1 MNNYET
7 QAENGC
13 RKEIL
18 GQESRPRRLRGPT
31 SVAVLLQRHREV
43 KEKRNSHTIQPRT
56 EPIKH
61 KGTRFFKRNKFQS
74 SGKCLQIPCYH
85 SLKKKKKTLGLTAL
99 LETHV
104 QALSVGFE
112 VLVVVIIKPSN
123 ELVFM
128 LHPVKY
134 LKVVPEYTRVDF
146 MNTNMPNNLLSME
159 DPCL

>member
-1 MNNYET
+1 M
-7 QAENGC
+7 
-13 RKEIL
+13 
-18 GQESRPRRLRGPT
+18 
-31 SVAVLLQRHREV
+31 
-43 KEKRNSHTIQPRT
+43 
-56 EPIKH
+56 
-61 KGTRFFKRNKFQS
+61 
-74 SGKCLQIPCYH
+74 
-85 SLKKKKKTLGLTAL
+85 
-99 LETHV
+99 